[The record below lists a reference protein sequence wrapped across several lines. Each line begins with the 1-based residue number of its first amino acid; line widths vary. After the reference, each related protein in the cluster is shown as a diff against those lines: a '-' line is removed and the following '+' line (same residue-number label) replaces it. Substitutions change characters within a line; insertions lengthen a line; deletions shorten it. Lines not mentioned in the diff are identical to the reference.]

1 MLDALYPWL
10 KAAHVAAAIAFVGGL
25 LAGAI
30 ALEVVQSDRF
40 PAPASVA
47 FIEVARAWDR
57 RVTTPAILLV
67 WALGLTLALQGHW
80 FHSVWLPAKLVFV
93 VALSAWHGVQSGTLR
108 RLAGGAPVGPRRG
121 GGFVPFAILV
131 AMLAIVLLAVLKPA

>member
-10 KAAHVAAAIAFVGGL
+10 KAAHIAAAVAFVSGL

-30 ALEVVQSDRF
+30 VLAAVQSQRF
-40 PAPASVA
+40 PEPASASFMQAV
-47 FIEVARAWDR
+47 RAWDR

-80 FHSVWLPAKLVFV
+80 FRSVWLPAKLVIV
-93 VALSAWHGVQSGTLR
+93 LALSAWHGVQSGTLR
-108 RLAGGAPVGPRRG
+108 RLAGGATVSPRREHA
-121 GGFVPFAILV
+121 FVPLAIFFAV
-131 AMLAIVLLAVLKPA
+131 LAIVLLAVLKPR

>member
-10 KAAHVAAAIAFVGGL
+10 KAAHIAAVITFVGGL

-30 ALEVVQSDRF
+30 ALATVQREGF
-40 PAPASVA
+40 PQSATPA
-47 FIEVARAWDR
+47 FIQAARAWDR

-80 FHSVWLPAKLVFV
+80 FRSVWLPAKLAV
-93 VALSAWHGVQSGTLR
+93 VLALSAWHGVQSGTLR
-108 RLAGGAPVGPRRG
+108 RLAGGAPARNGRG
-121 GGFVPFAILV
+121 AVPFAILAAV
-131 AMLAIVLLAVLKPA
+131 LAVVLLAVLKPPI